1 MPAAY
6 SADIRGRVIARV
18 ESGSRDA
25 RPRISLR
32 SARVQQSDGFF
43 PRAIESQAG
52 QAARREHVAALEKH
66 TDFLLAL
73 IEEQPDLTLDEIVC
87 AMRKQKNSGQSHVCV
102 ALLQAS

>member
-32 SARVQQSDGFF
+32 SARVQQSDGFL
-43 PRAIESQAG
+43 PMGRLEAVRLSREAG
-52 QAARREHVAALEKH
+52 ARRVGEAHGLFAGA
-66 TDFLLAL
+66 D
-73 IEEQPDLTLDEIVC
+73 
-87 AMRKQKNSGQSHVCV
+87 
-102 ALLQAS
+102 